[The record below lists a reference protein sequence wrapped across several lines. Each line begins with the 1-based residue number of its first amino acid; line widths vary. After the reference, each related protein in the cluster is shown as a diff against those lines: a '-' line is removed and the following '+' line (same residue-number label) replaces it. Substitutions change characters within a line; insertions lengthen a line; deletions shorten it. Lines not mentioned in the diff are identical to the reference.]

1 MIQIT
6 KLRPG
11 TILLAAM
18 LVLTGCAR
26 EPAPEPLAA
35 TEAAFLEFLD
45 AANAVGV
52 IDSGLYAE
60 YEGRDL
66 AAWQA
71 LEQQHR
77 AALAARFDAIDEAS
91 LKPNEAE
98 AVKAMRRTFND
109 YANEIFAGEAK
120 PGCADRARTDLD
132 FATMTEVLTAC
143 FRELGNNMSFE
154 GGTID
159 RGSALHLLHDIEEPQ
174 RRKAVFDAF
183 LPLWAALNSQNE
195 SDSPYRRVIRM
206 AAEEAKKNGSYV
218 DQAAKSIGV
227 TTQDVERWLI
237 EMLDAWRKANGPE
250 KMEPWDFRYSI
261 GEANRLLA
269 EQVPAATLVPINQRL
284 YVDLGADLEALGVVY
299 DLGPREDKSPLAYC
313 DFLRRGRYADDGAWR
328 PTTARVVGTY
338 PYGGLFSL
346 NELVHENGHAV
357 HISAIRNRPAFTDWP
372 DTLFTEAFA
381 DVPSWSVY
389 EPAWQQKYLG
399 TAIDEKT
406 SLRSLFGN
414 VMLDV
419 AWSLFELRMLRD
431 PASDPNAVWTEIT
444 SHYLHI
450 KPHPEVPWWA
460 MRVQLGGSPGY
471 MVHYGLGAVLTAE
484 IRKRTIET
492 IGPMNAGN
500 PKWYGWTSEQLL
512 AYGSERDTRRLM
524 LDFLGRPLTSA
535 AVLEQLRRMN

>member
-1 MIQIT
+1 MSRFIA
-6 KLRPG
+6 LCVA
-11 TILLAAM
+11 ILVVAMSAA
-18 LVLTGCAR
+18 CAKK
-26 EPAPEPLAA
+26 PDPIAD

-45 AANAVGV
+45 AANAVGA
-52 IDSGLYAE
+52 IDSGLYTE

-71 LEQQHR
+71 LEQKHR
-77 AALAARFDAIDEAS
+77 AALTASLAAIDES
-91 LKPNEAE
+91 KPKPDQANAL
-98 AVKAMRRTFND
+98 AAMRRTFND
-109 YANEIFAGEAK
+109 YADEVFAGAAK
-120 PGCADRARTDLD
+120 PGCAERTRTDLD
-132 FATMTEVLTAC
+132 FATLTEVLIAC
-143 FRELGNNMSFE
+143 FRELGNNMTFE

-183 LPLWAALNSQNE
+183 LPLWVALNGQNE
-195 SDSPYRRVIRM
+195 PDSPYRRVIKM

-218 DQAAKSIGV
+218 DQAAKAIGV
-227 TTQDVERWLI
+227 STGDVERWLI
-237 EMLDAWRKANGPE
+237 EMLDAWREANGPE

-269 EQVPAATLVPINQRL
+269 EQMPADMLGPVNQRF

-299 DLGPREDKSPLAYC
+299 DLEPRVDKSPLAYC
-313 DFLRRGRYADDGAWR
+313 DFLRRGRYDKDDTWQ
-328 PTTARVVGTY
+328 PTIARVVGTY

-357 HISAIRNRPAFTDWP
+357 HISSIKNRPAFTDWP

-381 DVPSWSVY
+381 DVTSWSVY
-389 EPAWQQKYLG
+389 EPAWQQKYVG
-399 TAIDEKT
+399 TPIDEKI

-419 AWSLFELRMLRD
+419 AWALFELRLLRD

-484 IRKRTIET
+484 MRKRTIEA
-492 IGPMNAGN
+492 IGPMDAGN

-512 AYGSERDTRRLM
+512 VYGSERDTKRLM
-524 LDFLGRPLTSA
+524 QDFLGRSLTSA
-535 AVLEQLRRMN
+535 AVLEQILRIK